1 MCQRRLCKLR
11 LGKMPGN
18 IKHLLNIG
26 FYYYCLFPQTSST
39 LHYSLPSYTS
49 ICTPNNRV
57 KEQLHFSFFSLQE
70 ANYLSN
76 SITLHMQ
83 QVEKNIHC
91 LPQNL
96 KICDRSP
103 ERSLCLCKLSLL
115 TSYPCLFQ
123 RRLSYIQMWE
133 HYIQNKW
140 LKKKNTWMRSEQIKW
155 GQGWYQWREKKTNN
169 NNNKNQ
175 AALSYSLVSSRS
187 HSAI

>member
-18 IKHLLNIG
+18 IKHLLNIR

-57 KEQLHFSFFSLQE
+57 KKQLHFSFFPLQE

-103 ERSLCLCKLSLL
+103 ERSICLCKLSLL

-140 LKKKNTWMRSEQIKW
+140 LKKKKYLNEI
-155 GQGWYQWREKKTNN
+155 
-169 NNNKNQ
+169 
-175 AALSYSLVSSRS
+175 
-187 HSAI
+187 